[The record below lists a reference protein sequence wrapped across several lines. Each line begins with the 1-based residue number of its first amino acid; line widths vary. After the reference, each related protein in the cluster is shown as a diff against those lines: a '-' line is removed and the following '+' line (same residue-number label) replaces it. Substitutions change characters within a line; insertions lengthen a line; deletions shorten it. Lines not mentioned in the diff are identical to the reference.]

1 MKRLLIISV
10 GTLLVTVG
18 CQFITEWINSQR
30 LGPAPQFINH
40 PRPEL
45 AVDFSAFEKAGCPE
59 NEYGNRSCEPDSPP
73 GKLGCTSIQ
82 EPASLFGGL
91 EPAYPLAICY
101 VEPLA
106 NREGAEPD
114 FPEEGTYFYADGGL
128 FPRYVR
134 YVIYKDGNF
143 ELIQNENE
151 FKAIYA
157 PVDSAEEALSFALAV
172 RRVSAYYD
180 LQPDPNLKYEGK
192 SVEDTHV
199 EVTDQGYQVQ
209 VYFYQV
215 FGCGPHYTYDV
226 DLLVTNDGDVEELSN
241 EPIFRNPDEDNLCVD

>member
-1 MKRLLIISV
+1 MKRLLLISIGMLFV
-10 GTLLVTVG
+10 TLG
-18 CQFITEWINSQR
+18 CQFIHEFINPQG
-30 LGPAPQFINH
+30 LGLAPQFINH

-45 AVDFSAFEKAGCPE
+45 TVDFSAFEKAGCPE
-59 NEYGNRSCEPDSPP
+59 NEYGMRSCELDSQL
-73 GKLGCTSIQ
+73 GELGCTSIQ
-82 EPASLFGGL
+82 EPASLLGGL

-106 NREGAEPD
+106 NGEETDPE
-114 FPEEGTYFYADGGL
+114 FPEEGTYFYASGGL
-128 FPRYVR
+128 YPRYVR

-151 FKAIYA
+151 FKATYA

-180 LQPDPNLKYEGK
+180 LQPDQNLKYEVK
-192 SVEDTHV
+192 SIEDTHV
-199 EVTDQGYQVQ
+199 EITDVGYQVQ
-209 VYFYQV
+209 VYFYQA

-226 DLLVTNDGDVEELSN
+226 DLLVTQQGEIEELSK
-241 EPIFRNPDEDNLCVD
+241 EAIFRNPEDDDLCVD